1 MCFQNLR
8 EIISN
13 NLMSTILKNYFSFCL
28 KSKNSVNYTHFYLI
42 YFLIYNNFIF
52 TVVPS
57 KNNVFYKLSHNI
69 KLRILEKLATWH
81 NWNLKIKKKTLNFEQ
96 MSVKNPEKRRILNN
110 CNMFSSK
117 FFIWHKTLRYSY
129 KFL

>member
-1 MCFQNLR
+1 
-8 EIISN
+8 
-13 NLMSTILKNYFSFCL
+13 MSTILKNYFSFCL

-69 KLRILEKLATWH
+69 KLRILEKLATWDK
-81 NWNLKIKKKTLNFEQ
+81 WNLKIKKNLELWTN
-96 MSVKNPEKRRILNN
+96 V
-110 CNMFSSK
+110 SK
-117 FFIWHKTLRYSY
+117 KPGET
-129 KFL
+129 